1 MRIKIFRIVLTWVC
15 VYPIVTLLIFTIT
28 SLDFQLPLW
37 QQTFAITIILV
48 PAMVLII
55 APKVSVIIDRIAHK

>member
-1 MRIKIFRIVLTWVC
+1 MRIKIFRIALTWVC

-48 PAMVLII
+48 PVMVLII
-55 APKVSVIIDRIAHK
+55 TPKISVMINRVAHK